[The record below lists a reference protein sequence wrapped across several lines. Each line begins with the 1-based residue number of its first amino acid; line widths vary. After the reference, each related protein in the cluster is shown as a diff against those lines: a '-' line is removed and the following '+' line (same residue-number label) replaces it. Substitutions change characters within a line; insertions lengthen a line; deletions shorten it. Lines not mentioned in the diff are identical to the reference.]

1 MPLPLAGFPAEH
13 HPIPLRAIDSSPEIR
28 VGIRAH
34 DLGRFSADELASRVS
49 AAGFEGVQLALGK
62 AIEGVDPV
70 TDLNATMAREIGA
83 AFARHQVRIEVLACY
98 INPIHPEPDTRRSLL
113 DLFKRHLRH
122 ARTLGC
128 GIVALESG
136 SLHGDYSFHPDNHGE
151 AAFQQLLPVM
161 RELVNEASRCGVV
174 VGIEAVTSHVI
185 STPEK
190 MRRLLDE
197 IDSPNLKVVF
207 DPVNLL
213 NASNHIHQH
222 EVTRRSLELF
232 GNDILVVHAK
242 DFRADGDR
250 LETCPAGT
258 GMLDYD
264 AFLPDLAVRSPS
276 IAILLE
282 EAGPKHAGSSRQFIQ
297 QTIFPTVP

>member
-1 MPLPLAGFPAEH
+1 M
-13 HPIPLRAIDSSPEIR
+13 RAIDSSPEIR

-34 DLGRFSADELASRVS
+34 DLGRFPADELARRVS
-49 AAGFEGVQLALGK
+49 AAGFDCVQLSLGK
-62 AIEGVDPV
+62 AIEGVDSV
-70 TDLNATMAREIGA
+70 ADINAAMAGEIGE

-98 INPIHPEPDTRRSLL
+98 INPIHPEPNTRRTLL
-113 DLFKRHLRH
+113 ELFKRHLRH
-122 ARTLGC
+122 ARAFGC

-136 SLHGDYSFHPDNHGE
+136 SLNGDYSHHPGNRDE

-161 RELVNEASRCGVV
+161 RELVDEAASCGVV

-213 NASNHIHQH
+213 NVGNFTCQH
-222 EVTRRSLELF
+222 DVVRRSLELF
-232 GNDILVVHAK
+232 GDEIVVVHAK
-242 DFRADGDR
+242 DFRVEDDR
-250 LETCPAGT
+250 FETCPAGT

-264 AFLPDLAVRSPS
+264 AFLPDLADRLSG

-282 EAGPKHAGSSRQFIQ
+282 EADPEHAGSARQFIQ